1 MIPLGAL
8 PIDLAQKGAIR
19 RLFYACQSLA
29 AHVLKQGIRNADKHD
44 MAHRHLRIMN
54 PLPRAGHNPRV
65 CQAYYIS
72 VGSVELPFSIKTLA
86 ERHIAIGPLGIS
98 AFANGVETRAPTLTS
113 LPRNLFVGV
122 FNGINTTAYGAIGAG
137 LGAAPPPIGSVGG
150 TLWGYVAPVTLE
162 FK

>member
-1 MIPLGAL
+1 MKIHTLIFPLGLACVAV
-8 PIDLAQKGAIR
+8 PAHADLAR
-19 RLFYACQSLA
+19 MDYAQ
-29 AHVLKQGIRNADKHD
+29 
-44 MAHRHLRIMN
+44 MAEVT
-54 PLPRAGHNPRV
+54 G
-65 CQAYYIS
+65 QAYYIS

-137 LGAAPPPIGSVGG
+137 LGAAPPPIGSVGV